1 GVPGGQV
8 LRVPPQVRDGAL
20 PEDQHVPGDL
30 LHHDR
35 SAHVARHRRH
45 GGERVAPG
53 AGLEAVQ
60 DQSGVVHEPGREQR
74 PVLAFRRPGLDL
86 PVPGVV
92 PALGDDVS
100 DHSADIDKHVRIYIL
115 VFVTLMVLTLVTVSV
130 SYLHLPIHLA
140 IGVAL
145 LIATIKGS
153 LVACYF
159 MHLISEKK
167 LIYTV
172 LGLT

>member
-1 GVPGGQV
+1 
-8 LRVPPQVRDGAL
+8 
-20 PEDQHVPGDL
+20 
-30 LHHDR
+30 
-35 SAHVARHRRH
+35 
-45 GGERVAPG
+45 
-53 AGLEAVQ
+53 
-60 DQSGVVHEPGREQR
+60 
-74 PVLAFRRPGLDL
+74 
-86 PVPGVV
+86 
-92 PALGDDVS
+92 VS

-130 SYLHLPIHLA
+130 SYLHLPIRMA
-140 IGVAL
+140 ICVAL

-172 LGLT
+172 LGLTVFMFLVLLLVPIFTVSDRIGV